1 MTRRRIAFAL
11 VAAFVVA
18 GAACSPGGS
27 GGEPRAGSTVATG
40 GSTRDGLAP
49 GVRPGTRPRR
59 FVGATDR
66 AKTMNF
72 SVVLRLAHQEAMQA
86 FLDAVNDPSSPEYRH
101 FLTAAEFG
109 RRFGLPAPEVDRIR
123 NDLVGAGFTLNSVF
137 PQRTSMSLRGTVGA
151 IDDFFSTRIGDFR
164 DTDGRP
170 YVAPLHPPVV
180 PATLRPSVTGVAGL
194 NGAPAPPPLAIPR
207 GEGLFPKDAAKAYD
221 ITPLQQQGIDGNGQT
236 IAIVSFASFRE
247 QDVNAF
253 VHHVGLDAPPVA
265 QAIER
270 VPVDGGNNDKT
281 GDTSVEVNLD
291 LDVVHGT
298 APQAKILN
306 YEAPFTSLSSFV
318 QGLGD
323 AVNQVVSDGRANIV
337 SISYGLCD
345 ATALEDGTPFLS
357 PQDRKV
363 TEQALAAARAAG
375 VSVFVAAG
383 DSGAFGC
390 QRFDLNDTRVIPLWP
405 GDSPN
410 VVSVGGTLLNVRK
423 DGTYLDET
431 GWEDVLSQGGTG
443 GGVNPEDPA
452 PDFQQGDLSVNGQNV
467 PIMDPERN
475 PKGDRQ
481 GPDVA
486 ASADPDS
493 GFFTV
498 HAVKGGNSV
507 GEPIGGT
514 SAATPFWAATMLLIQ
529 QSSEQQGAGKLPF
542 VDSLLYRIAA
552 DKMNYDGVDAPDEPF
567 HDVVLG
573 GNRSDDCR
581 VGWDFAT
588 GLGSPNAAVLATDVV
603 EALKQSQPSG

>member
-1 MTRRRIAFAL
+1 MSGRRIAFGL
-11 VAAFVVA
+11 VAALLVA
-18 GAACSPGGS
+18 GVACSPGGADR
-27 GGEPRAGSTVATG
+27 GVGTGSTVATG
-40 GSTRDGLAP
+40 GSSGDGLAP
-49 GVRPGTRPRR
+49 GVRPGTKPRR

-66 AKTMNF
+66 GKVMNF
-72 SVVLRLAHQEAMQA
+72 SVVLRLAHRRAMQA

-109 RRFGLPAPEVDRIR
+109 RRFGLPAGEVDRIR
-123 NDLVGAGFTLNSVF
+123 NTLVGAGFAVNSVF
-137 PQRTSMSLRGTVGA
+137 PQRTSMSLRGTVGS

-170 YVAPLHPPVV
+170 YVAPLDPPIV
-180 PATLRPSVTGVAGL
+180 PSSLEPSVTGVAGL
-194 NGAPAPPPLAIPR
+194 NGAPAPLPLAIPR
-207 GEGLFPKDAAKAYD
+207 GEGLFPQDAAKAYD
-221 ITPLQQQGIDGNGQT
+221 ITPLQQQGIDGKGQT
-236 IAIVSFASFRE
+236 IAVVSFASFRD

-253 VHHVGLDAPPVA
+253 VHHVGLNAPPVA
-265 QAIER
+265 QAIEH

-291 LDVVHGT
+291 LDVVHGM

-323 AVNQVVSDGRANIV
+323 AVNQVVSDGRTNIV

-357 PQDRKV
+357 PADRRA
-363 TEQALAAARAAG
+363 TEQDFAAARAAG
-375 VSVFVAAG
+375 VSIFVAAG

-410 VVSVGGTLLNVRK
+410 VISVGGTLLNVRK
-423 DGTYLDET
+423 DGTYLEET

-452 PDFQQGDLSVNGQNV
+452 PDFQQGDLTVNGQKV
-467 PIMDPERN
+467 PILDPQRN
-475 PKGDRQ
+475 PQGHRQ

-514 SAATPFWAATMLLIQ
+514 SAATPFWAATTLLIQ
-529 QSSEQQGAGKLPF
+529 QFAEQQGVGKLPS
-542 VDSLLYRIAA
+542 VAPLLYRIAA
-552 DKMNYDGVDAPDEPF
+552 QKMNYDGVDSPDEPF
-567 HDVVLG
+567 HDVILG
-573 GNRSDDCR
+573 GNRKDQCR

-603 EALKQSQPSG
+603 EALKLGQPSG

>member
-1 MTRRRIAFAL
+1 MTGRRIASGL
-11 VAAFVVA
+11 VAALLVA
-18 GAACSPGGS
+18 GVACSPGGAGS
-27 GGEPRAGSTVATG
+27 TPRAGSTVAAG
-40 GSTRDGLAP
+40 GSTGDGLAP
-49 GVRPGTRPRR
+49 GVRPGTHPRR

-66 AKTMNF
+66 GKVMNF
-72 SVVLRLAHQEAMQA
+72 SVVLRLAHERAMQA
-86 FLDAVNDPSSPEYRH
+86 FLHAVNDPSSPEYRH
-101 FLTAAEFG
+101 YLTAAEFG
-109 RRFGLPAPEVDRIR
+109 QRFGLPAAEVDRIR
-123 NDLVGAGFTLNSVF
+123 TTLAGAGFSVNSAF
-137 PQRTSMSLRGTVGA
+137 PQRTTISLRGTVGS

-164 DTDGRP
+164 DTDGRS
-170 YVAPLHPPVV
+170 YVAPLDPPVV
-180 PATLRPSVTGVAGL
+180 PAALTPSVTGVAGL
-194 NGAPAPPPLAIPR
+194 NGAPAPLPLAIPR
-207 GEGLFPKDAAKAYD
+207 GEGLFPQDAAKAYD
-221 ITPLQQQGIDGNGQT
+221 ITPLQQQGMTGKGQT
-236 IAIVSFASFRE
+236 IAVVSFASFRD

-253 VHHVGLDAPPVA
+253 VHHVGLDAPPVSE
-265 QAIER
+265 AIEH

-291 LDVVHGT
+291 MDVVHGT

-345 ATALEDGTPFLS
+345 ATRLSDGTPFLS
-357 PQDRKV
+357 PQDRAA
-363 TEQALAAARAAG
+363 TEQDLAAARAAG

-390 QRFDLNDTRVIPLWP
+390 QRFDLNDTKVVPLWP

-410 VVSVGGTLLNVRK
+410 VISVGGTLLNVRK
-423 DGTYLDET
+423 DGTYLSET

-443 GGVNPEDPA
+443 GGVNPDDSA
-452 PDFQQGDLSVNGQNV
+452 PDYQQGDLTVNGQKV
-467 PIMDPERN
+467 PILDPKRN
-475 PKGDRQ
+475 PHGDRQ

-529 QSSEQQGAGKLPF
+529 QFSEQQGAGKLPF
-542 VDSLLYRIAA
+542 IDSLLYRIAA
-552 DKMNYDGVDAPDEPF
+552 SKMNYDGVDSPDEPF

-573 GNRSDDCR
+573 GNRFDDCR

-603 EALKQSQPSG
+603 DELKLNQPSG